1 MNIVKVVLFLVIVLI
16 SGCSSSSLKEII
28 TSNAIEAVT
37 NKKVSYN
44 GAQCVEI
51 YKHCELDKY
60 EEWLQN
66 GKTACACN

>member
-1 MNIVKVVLFLVIVLI
+1 MDIVKVVLFLVIVLI
-16 SGCSSSSLKEII
+16 PSCSSSSLKEII
-28 TSNAIEAVT
+28 TSNAIELVT
-37 NKKVSYN
+37 NKQISYN

-51 YKHCELDKY
+51 HKHCELGKY

>member
-1 MNIVKVVLFLVIVLI
+1 MNIIKIVLYFTFALI
-16 SGCSSSSLKEII
+16 SGCSSSSLKEVV

-37 NKKVSYN
+37 NKRVSYN
-44 GAQCVEI
+44 SAQCVEI
-51 YKHCELDKY
+51 QKYCDQGKY